1 MAGASFKLDL
11 SGLRGMVGQ
20 AIAHVQARQGLME
33 QIGEQLVA
41 STQQRFEDGEGPE
54 GEKWQPSYRAQAEG
68 GQTLVDTAR
77 LKNSIGYEASPN
89 LVTVGTSVS
98 YAATHQF
105 GAEIRA
111 KNAPKL
117 TFQVGGRWAQKDSV
131 TIPARPFIGISEQD
145 IEDTRQTVQ
154 TWLAAGFGVSL
165 GHSR

>member
-11 SGLRGMVGQ
+11 SGLRGMVG
-20 AIAHVQARQGLME
+20 ATIAHVQARQSLME
-33 QIGEQLVA
+33 QIGEQLVS
-41 STQQRFEDGEGPE
+41 STQQRFEDGRGPD

-89 LVTVGTSVS
+89 LVAVGTSVS

-111 KNAPKL
+111 KNASKL
-117 TFQVGGRWAQKDSV
+117 KFQVGGRWAQKESV
-131 TIPARPFIGISEQD
+131 TIPARPFIGISKQD
-145 IEDTRQTVQ
+145 IEDTRETMQ
-154 TWLAAGFGVSL
+154 TWLASGFGVSL
-165 GHSR
+165 GR